1 MRKLTKNEVAFVK
14 ETGFTPTVYQCREYH
29 RTAFYDMKLDK
40 KDYDPSEGYHYQL
53 AKKVA
58 REKYNVDLD
67 EFLKKNISQSL
78 NDGDSI
84 SLEYVATYLFYL
96 FFTKEELQRMTDEAA
111 TEFLKNYRY
120 YYGFRKWD
128 GGNLTY
134 VNDAIRAYEGE
145 IEFYEDT
152 DGNVLWR
159 EVL

>member
-1 MRKLTKNEVAFVK
+1 
-14 ETGFTPTVYQCREYH
+14 
-29 RTAFYDMKLDK
+29 MKLEK
-40 KDYDPSEGYHYQL
+40 KDYDPAEGYHYQL

-67 EFLKKNISQSL
+67 KFLKKNISQSL

-96 FFTKEELQRMTDEAA
+96 FFTEEELRRMTDEAA

>member
-1 MRKLTKNEVAFVK
+1 MRKLTENEVAFVK
-14 ETGFTPTVYQCREYH
+14 ETGFTPTVYQCREYY
-29 RTAFYDMKLDK
+29 RTTFYDMKLDK
-40 KDYDPSEGYHYQL
+40 KDYDPAEGYHYQL

-96 FFTKEELQRMTDEAA
+96 FFTEEELQRMTNEAA

-128 GGNLTY
+128 GDNLTY

-145 IEFYEDT
+145 IEFYEDA

>member
-1 MRKLTKNEVAFVK
+1 MRKLTENEVTFVK
-14 ETGFTPTVYQCREYH
+14 ETGFTPTVYQCREYD
-29 RTAFYDMKLDK
+29 RTTFYDMKLEK
-40 KDYDPSEGYHYQL
+40 KDYDPAEGYHYQL

-145 IEFYEDT
+145 IEFYEDA